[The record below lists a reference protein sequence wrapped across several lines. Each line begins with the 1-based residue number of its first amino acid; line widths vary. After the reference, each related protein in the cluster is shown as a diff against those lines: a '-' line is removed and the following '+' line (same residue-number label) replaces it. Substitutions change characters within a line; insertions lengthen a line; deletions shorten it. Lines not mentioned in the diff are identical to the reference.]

1 VKIFHTLY
9 SKTISLE
16 NLLQAWEEFKHD
28 KRKKLDVGEFEIHL
42 EDNLFKLHHALYSK
56 KYSHGKYSGFFIT
69 DPKLRHIHKAILRNR
84 IVQQAL
90 FTTLSPIFEPTFI
103 ADSYSCR
110 KGYGTH
116 RGFQKL
122 IIYSR
127 KVSKNYTKN
136 FWVLKSDI
144 KKFFGTVDHTLLLQ
158 IIGKRIKD
166 HDLFLLIREII
177 ESYNTFPH
185 KGIPIG
191 NLTSQLFS
199 NIYLNELDQF
209 IKHKLQVKYYIRY
222 ADDFVILHQ
231 NRIILTEYLSAIR
244 EFLKRE
250 LQLELHPRKTH
261 LRKFSW
267 GVDFLGYIALPYYH
281 IVRTKTK
288 KRIFKKIKENIFLY
302 KKGKLDKKSLDQ
314 SLASYFGI
322 LKHAHTYKL
331 KQFLQ
336 NNIFLWMK

>member
-1 VKIFHTLY
+1 MKIFHTLY

-69 DPKLRHIHKAILRNR
+69 DPKLRHIHKAIVRDR
-84 IVQQAL
+84 IVHQAL

-144 KKFFGTVDHTLLLQ
+144 KNFF
-158 IIGKRIKD
+158 
-166 HDLFLLIREII
+166 
-177 ESYNTFPH
+177 
-185 KGIPIG
+185 
-191 NLTSQLFS
+191 
-199 NIYLNELDQF
+199 
-209 IKHKLQVKYYIRY
+209 
-222 ADDFVILHQ
+222 
-231 NRIILTEYLSAIR
+231 
-244 EFLKRE
+244 
-250 LQLELHPRKTH
+250 
-261 LRKFSW
+261 
-267 GVDFLGYIALPYYH
+267 
-281 IVRTKTK
+281 
-288 KRIFKKIKENIFLY
+288 
-302 KKGKLDKKSLDQ
+302 
-314 SLASYFGI
+314 
-322 LKHAHTYKL
+322 
-331 KQFLQ
+331 
-336 NNIFLWMK
+336 